1 MLDDKQKG
9 SDTPAMN
16 KLDRKT
22 RAQILHLLC
31 EGQSIRA
38 ITRLT
43 GCSKNTIAKLLVEAG
58 HACAAY
64 QDKTLRNLTCQRIQ
78 MDEIWSFV
86 YAKNDNVKDV
96 KAGPATAGDV
106 WTWTAIDADTKLI
119 VSWLLGA
126 RDTDAALSFVSDL
139 RSRLTNRVQLTSD
152 GHRPYL
158 TAVDAVFGDDVDYAM
173 LVKIYGA
180 DPQAE
185 TRYSPAKCIGAE
197 KKPKIGNPDAKHIST
212 SYVERSNLTMR
223 MHMRRFT
230 RLTNAFSKKVEN
242 HAAAIALHTFYYNF
256 VRIHQ
261 TLKVSP
267 AMAAGVSDKLWEM
280 DDLVAMLEQ
289 WELSN
294 FKPEYQFVVRQYAIG
309 KGHSVSVL
317 WRGGEVDTIFGF
329 EKEAD
334 ALQWIKEKS
343 QGWLINQ
350 KSPRPKT

>member
-1 MLDDKQKG
+1 
-9 SDTPAMN
+9 MN

-38 ITRLT
+38 VTRLI
-43 GCSKNTIAKLLVEAG
+43 GCSKNTVAKLLVEAG

-64 QDKTLRNLTCQRIQ
+64 QDKTLRNLNCQRIQ

-86 YAKNDNVKDV
+86 YAKAANVKDA
-96 KAGPATAGDV
+96 KAAPDTAGDV
-106 WTWTAIDADTKLI
+106 WTWTAIDADSKLI

-126 RDTDAALSFVSDL
+126 RDMDAALAFTADL
-139 RSRLTNRVQLTSD
+139 RNRLTNRVQLTSD

-173 LVKIYGA
+173 LVKLYGA

-185 TRYSPAKCIGAE
+185 VRYSPAKCIGAD
-197 KKPKIGNPDAKHIST
+197 KKPKIGNPDQKHIST

-242 HAAAIALHTFYYNF
+242 HAAAIALHTMYYNF

-261 TLKVSP
+261 TLKVTP
-267 AMAAGVSDKLWEM
+267 AMAAGVTDKLWEVS
-280 DDLVAMLEQ
+280 DIVVMLEQ
-289 WELSN
+289 WELAN

-317 WRGGEVDTIFGF
+317 WRGGEVDSIFGF

-334 ALQWIKEKS
+334 ALEWIRTKS
-343 QGWLINQ
+343 QGWLLDQ
-350 KSPRPKT
+350 KRSVKN

>member
-1 MLDDKQKG
+1 
-9 SDTPAMN
+9 MN
-16 KLDRKT
+16 KLTRQA

-43 GCSKNTIAKLLVEAG
+43 GASKNTVAKLLVEAG

-64 QDKTLRNLTCQRIQ
+64 QDETLRNLPCKRVQ

-86 YAKNDNVKDV
+86 YAKNDNVKDA
-96 KAGPATAGDV
+96 KAAPATAGDV
-106 WTWTAIDADTKLI
+106 WTWTALCADTKLI

-126 RDTDAALSFVSDL
+126 RDMDAALAFTHDL
-139 RSRLTNRVQLTSD
+139 ESRLANRVQLTSD

-158 TAVDAVFGDDVDYAM
+158 YAVEAAFADQVDYAM

-185 TRYSPAKCIGAE
+185 KRYSPAKCIGAE
-197 KKPKIGNPDAKHIST
+197 KHPRIGSPDNKHIST

-280 DDLVAMLEQ
+280 DDLVVMLEQ

-329 EKEAD
+329 EREDD

-343 QGWLINQ
+343 QGWLLDKKN
-350 KSPRPKT
+350 